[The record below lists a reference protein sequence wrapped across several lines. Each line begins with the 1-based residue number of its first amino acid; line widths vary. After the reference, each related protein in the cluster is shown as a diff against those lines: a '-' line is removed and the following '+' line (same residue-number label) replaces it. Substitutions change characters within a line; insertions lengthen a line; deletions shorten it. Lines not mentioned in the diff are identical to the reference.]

1 MEEEDQRSKIK
12 RCEPFPDITCVMSRV
27 TRWDMPAKVIR
38 MPGHGSRG
46 GALCVKIND
55 DVHDNLTC
63 PGDDQGSIFR
73 LTCSYPELTED
84 HVLTSAYVKILRTVT
99 RNAVNKSV

>member
-1 MEEEDQRSKIK
+1 MSLGGRRLKIRDKRCEPAIFRCHMEEEDQRSKIK

-63 PGDDQGSIFR
+63 PGDDHKRLDAVRISILG
-73 LTCSYPELTED
+73 LT
-84 HVLTSAYVKILRTVT
+84 
-99 RNAVNKSV
+99 

>member
-1 MEEEDQRSKIK
+1 MSLGGRRLKIRDKRCEPAIFRCNMEEEDQRSKIK
-12 RCEPFPDITCVMSRV
+12 RCELFPDITCVMSRV

-63 PGDDQGSIFR
+63 PGDDHKRLDAVRISILG
-73 LTCSYPELTED
+73 LT
-84 HVLTSAYVKILRTVT
+84 
-99 RNAVNKSV
+99 

>member
-1 MEEEDQRSKIK
+1 MSHGGRRSKIK

-46 GALCVKIND
+46 GALCVKIIVDVD
-55 DVHDNLTC
+55 DNNTY
-63 PGDDQGSIFR
+63 PGDDHKRI
-73 LTCSYPELTED
+73 
-84 HVLTSAYVKILRTVT
+84 
-99 RNAVNKSV
+99 NAVRISMLGLT